1 MTLGR
6 AARGQ
11 LDELI
16 LTANPLEGF
25 FFRSVAFQYFHP
37 DDVVS
42 GEGTRAH
49 GGRFAPVGIAAV
61 YGSAEEDTALREA
74 AARQTS
80 LRGRSKTEFRDY
92 PRLTYI
98 LEIKTERNL
107 DLSTT
112 LPAELHNVIEDCV
125 QPHDHIL
132 SQNLAEIWIAEGI
145 QSILFPSATGTGR
158 NVAVYIG
165 NASPESVA
173 VFNRA
178 EILVQLRQRLL

>member
-1 MTLGR
+1 
-6 AARGQ
+6 
-11 LDELI
+11 
-16 LTANPLEGF
+16 
-25 FFRSVAFQYFHP
+25 
-37 DDVVS
+37 
-42 GEGTRAH
+42 
-49 GGRFAPVGIAAV
+49 
-61 YGSAEEDTALREA
+61 
-74 AARQTS
+74 
-80 LRGRSKTEFRDY
+80 
-92 PRLTYI
+92 
-98 LEIKTERNL
+98 
-107 DLSTT
+107 
-112 LPAELHNVIEDCV
+112 VIEDCV